1 MDFIPY
7 TQEHRIFR
15 ESFRKFLDKEI
26 VPHVEQWE
34 EDGIVPRWAW
44 KKMGDNGFLSTS
56 VPVEYGGQG
65 ADFLYSAI
73 LIEEMARANFYG
85 LSARLHG
92 DVAVPYLMQL
102 ATEEQKKKYLPGCI
116 SGDILMAI
124 AMSEPAAGSDLAG
137 MKTTALEDGD
147 SFILNG
153 QKTFISNGI
162 NCDLVIVA
170 AKDPRESNSHAAV
183 DLFLVEAGTPG
194 FEKGKKLKKIGWRS
208 QDTAELFFA
217 DCRIPKEN
225 RLGPKGTG
233 FKNLMINLQQ
243 ERLICTIGAQT
254 AAEFMLEETILYCK
268 QREVFGKKLSQLQ
281 NTQFVLAEMA
291 AEVTVGR
298 TFVDKMILEHWK
310 KNSVTVE
317 VSMAKLWIT
326 EMAWRVADRCL
337 QLFGGYGYCEEYP
350 IARAWRDI
358 RVTRILAGSNEIMK
372 QIIARAVINKRE
384 M

>member
-1 MDFIPY
+1 MEIIPY
-7 TQEHRIFR
+7 TEEHRIFR
-15 ESFRKFLDKEI
+15 ESFRKFLEKEI
-26 VPHVEQWE
+26 IPHVDQWE

-44 KKMGDNGFLSTS
+44 KKLGDNGFLCTS
-56 VPVEYGGQG
+56 VPEEYGGQA

-73 LIEEMARANFYG
+73 LIEEMAKANFYG

-92 DVAVPYLMQL
+92 DVAVPYLVQL

-116 SGDILMAI
+116 SGDVLMAI
-124 AMSEPAAGSDLAG
+124 AMSEPQAGSDLAG
-137 MKTTALEDGD
+137 LKTTVVEDGD
-147 SFILNG
+147 SFVLNG

-170 AKDPRESNSHAAV
+170 AKDPGQANPHAAV
-183 DLFLVEAGTPG
+183 DLFLVEAGTRG
-194 FEKGKKLKKIGWRS
+194 FEKGKRLNKIGWRS

-225 RLGPKGTG
+225 RLGKKGTG
-233 FKNLMINLQQ
+233 FKNLMTNLQQ

-254 AAEFMLEETILYCK
+254 AAEFMLEETIRYCK
-268 QREVFGKKLSQLQ
+268 EREVFGKKLTQFQ

-291 AEVTVGR
+291 AEVRIGR
-298 TFVDKMILEHWK
+298 TFVDKMIVEHWQ
-310 KNSVTVE
+310 KNAVVID
-317 VSMAKLWIT
+317 VSMAKFWVT
-326 EMAWRVADRCL
+326 DMAWRVADRCL

-358 RVTRILAGSNEIMK
+358 RITRILAGSNEIMK
-372 QIIARAVINKRE
+372 QIIGRAITK
-384 M
+384 

>member
-1 MDFIPY
+1 MEIIAY
-7 TQEHRIFR
+7 AEEHRIFR
-15 ESFRKFLDKEI
+15 DAFRRFMEKEI
-26 VPHVEQWE
+26 VPHVDQWE

-44 KKMGDNGFLSTS
+44 KKLGDNGFLSTS
-56 VPVEYGGQG
+56 VPQEYGGQG

-92 DVAVPYLMQL
+92 DVAAPYLVQL
-102 ATEEQKKKYLPGCI
+102 ATEAQKKRYLPGCV

-137 MKTTALEDGD
+137 LKTTAVEDGD
-147 SFILNG
+147 SFVLNG

-170 AKDPRESNSHAAV
+170 AKDPREADPHAAV

-194 FEKGKKLKKIGWRS
+194 FEKGKRLNKIGWRS

-225 RLGPKGTG
+225 RLGKKGTG
-233 FKNLMINLQQ
+233 FKNLMVNLQQ

-254 AAEFMLEETILYCK
+254 AAEFMLEETIRYC
-268 QREVFGKKLSQLQ
+268 RERNVFGKKLTEFQ

-291 AEVTVGR
+291 AEVKIGR
-298 TFVDKMILEHWK
+298 TFLDKMIVEHWQ
-310 KNSVTVE
+310 KNAVATE
-317 VSMAKLWIT
+317 VSMAKFWIT

-372 QIIARAVINKRE
+372 QIIARAITK
-384 M
+384 

>member
-15 ESFRKFLDKEI
+15 ESFRKFLEKEI
-26 VPHVEQWE
+26 VPHIEQWE

-92 DVAVPYLMQL
+92 DVAVPYLVQL
-102 ATEEQKKKYLPGCI
+102 ANEEQKKKYLPGCV

-137 MKTTALEDGD
+137 MKTTVLEDGD

-170 AKDPRESNSHAAV
+170 AKDPRESNPHAAV
-183 DLFLVEAGTPG
+183 DLFLVEAGTHG
-194 FEKGKKLKKIGWRS
+194 FEKGKRLKKIGWRS

-217 DCRIPKEN
+217 DCRIPKDN

-254 AAEFMLEETILYCK
+254 AAEFMLEETIRYCR

-326 EMAWRVADRCL
+326 EMAWKVADRCL

-372 QIIARAVINKRE
+372 QIIARAVIK
-384 M
+384 

>member
-1 MDFIPY
+1 MDIIPY
-7 TQEHRIFR
+7 TDEHRIFR
-15 ESFRKFLDKEI
+15 ESFRRLLEKEI
-26 VPHVEQWE
+26 IPHVNEWE
-34 EDGIVPRWAW
+34 ENGIVPRWAW
-44 KKMGDNGFLSTS
+44 KKLGDQGFLSTS
-56 VPVEYGGQG
+56 VPPEYGGQG

-85 LSARLHG
+85 LTARLHG
-92 DVAVPYLMQL
+92 DVAAPYLVQL
-102 ATEEQKKKYLPGCI
+102 ATEEQKKKYLPRCV
-116 SGDILMAI
+116 SGDIIMAI

-137 MKTTALEDGD
+137 LKTTAVADGD

-170 AKDPRESNSHAAV
+170 AKDPGETNPHAAV
-183 DLFLVEAGTPG
+183 DLFLVEAGTRG
-194 FEKGKKLKKIGWRS
+194 FEKGKRLDKIGWRS

-225 RLGPKGTG
+225 RLGKKGSG
-233 FKNLMINLQQ
+233 FKNLMTNLQQ

-254 AAEFMLEETILYCK
+254 AAEFMLEETIRYCK
-268 QREVFGKKLSQLQ
+268 EREVFGKKLNQFQ
-281 NTQFVLAEMA
+281 NTQFTLAEMA
-291 AEVTVGR
+291 TEVRVGR
-298 TFVDKMILEHWK
+298 TFMDKMIVEHWQ
-310 KNSVTVE
+310 KNAVTTE
-317 VSMAKLWIT
+317 VSMAKFWIT

-372 QIIARAVINKRE
+372 QIIARAITK
-384 M
+384 